1 MLIKRCSVKTMVCYK
16 ETALCNKAHQ
26 AQNLL
31 KEALVLV
38 LLLMTTRK
46 DSLVD

>member
-1 MLIKRCSVKTMVCYK
+1 MLIKRCSVKTIVCYK
-16 ETALCNKAHQ
+16 ETALFNKEHQ

-38 LLLMTTRK
+38 LSLMTTRK